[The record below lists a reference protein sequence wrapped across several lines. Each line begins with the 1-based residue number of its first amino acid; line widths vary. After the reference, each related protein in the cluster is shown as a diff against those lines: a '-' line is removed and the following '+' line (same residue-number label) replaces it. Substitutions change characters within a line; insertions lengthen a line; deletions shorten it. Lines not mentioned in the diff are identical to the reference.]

1 MEPVLCCNRGCGKT
15 YHPKDNEKDEAPC
28 QYHPGAPYFH
38 DAYKGWTCCNRK
50 ATDFTVFLN
59 FPGCERGKHSNVK
72 PVEPEKI
79 TGNLDKDVE
88 MPKESSPARTRAP
101 MEALAAK
108 RPDAETAPFT
118 TLVPKISPGLKKD
131 AEALVQK
138 SGGNEENG
146 TVPIGEP
153 CKNGGCK
160 KRYDGNDESECLFHP
175 GVPIFHEGMKY
186 WSCCNRKTSD
196 FQSFLDQVGCERGKC
211 KWKKDPPKNVGK
223 DEVECRY
230 DWHQTA
236 AKVVVAVYAKKY
248 DPSASTIEVSP
259 VRLKMRIYFPER
271 GGCFNLDLE
280 LKGVVSVSESTASM
294 LGTKVEV
301 HLHKADAGSWG
312 GLNVPRKK
320 TAPVLAKQE
329 EEPELVKSEPEPE
342 PVDAL
347 DLDDLEL
354 TSQKAVL
361 SNEASGGKTNQP
373 II

>member
-1 MEPVLCCNRGCGKT
+1 M
-15 YHPKDNEKDEAPC
+15 
-28 QYHPGAPYFH
+28 
-38 DAYKGWTCCNRK
+38 
-50 ATDFTVFLN
+50 
-59 FPGCERGKHSNVK
+59 K

-160 KRYDGNDESECLFHP
+160 KVRQISNVAAVFHFHYVLLQRYDGNDESECLFHP

-211 KWKKDPPKNVGK
+211 KWKKDPPKVRNIA
-223 DEVECRY
+223 CMFLIPPL
-230 DWHQTA
+230 
-236 AKVVVAVYAKKY
+236 
-248 DPSASTIEVSP
+248 PSY
-259 VRLKMRIYFPER
+259 L
-271 GGCFNLDLE
+271 
-280 LKGVVSVSESTASM
+280 
-294 LGTKVEV
+294 
-301 HLHKADAGSWG
+301 
-312 GLNVPRKK
+312 
-320 TAPVLAKQE
+320 VLLISRCIAY
-329 EEPELVKSEPEPE
+329 L
-342 PVDAL
+342 
-347 DLDDLEL
+347 
-354 TSQKAVL
+354 
-361 SNEASGGKTNQP
+361 
-373 II
+373 